1 MNSSEIQIPEHYLQI
16 DERYHSQVG
25 AVTVE
30 SREDYQV
37 GESFIK
43 AINNEIKERK
53 AYFKPM
59 KDRAKQVHKDWVQAE
74 KASVKGLEEALATIK
89 AKMQEW
95 LREQER
101 MAKEREREL
110 SEKSDVPVAV
120 SAPSVGSKRMYYV
133 YEIKDFSLV
142 PDEYKKADE
151 KKLNAFARET
161 KGEGKIP
168 GVEIRAENRVVV
180 GR

>member
-1 MNSSEIQIPEHYLQI
+1 MNSSEIQIPAHYVQI

-30 SREDYQV
+30 SKEDYQV

-43 AINNEIKERK
+43 AINNEIKERRT
-53 AYFKPM
+53 YFKPM
-59 KDRAKQVHKDWVQAE
+59 KDRAKQVHNDWVQAE
-74 KASVKGLEEALATIK
+74 KDSVKGLEEALATIK

-101 MAKEREREL
+101 LAKEREREL

-120 SAPSVGSKRMYYV
+120 SAPSVGSKRTYYTYV
-133 YEIKDFSLV
+133 VTDFKAL
-142 PDEYKKADE
+142 PDKYKLPNEKA
-151 KKLNAFARET
+151 LNAFARET
-161 KGEGKIP
+161 KGEGLVP
-168 GVEIRAENRVVV
+168 GVEFRAETRVVV